1 MKPRIHPTLYLER
14 FQMLLYGSWHLK
26 WLLPLLILVLL
37 AGCSLK
43 SIRQEF
49 LGYSA
54 GDVKSSKNKQVQT
67 FDMSGPDCV
76 NKIKDVLTSM
86 GAIIRE
92 DRKKHYIYANNFQKV
107 FRSTIDTTQVGIVVT
122 WLEPNK
128 CQVEIASDNTDLAAF
143 LSKEITKKLKPEP
156 EPTATR

>member
-1 MKPRIHPTLYLER
+1 
-14 FQMLLYGSWHLK
+14 MLLYGSWHLT
-26 WLLPLLILVLL
+26 WISALLILVLL

-43 SIRQEF
+43 SIRQGW
-49 LGYSA
+49 LGYSIN
-54 GDVKSSKNKQVQT
+54 DVKSSKQKQVQN

-76 NKIKDVLTSM
+76 NKIKDILTSM
-86 GAIIRE
+86 GAIVRE
-92 DRKKHYIYANNFQKV
+92 DRKKHYIYADNFQKV

-128 CQVEIASDNTDLAAF
+128 CQVEIASDNTDLAVF

-156 EPTATR
+156 GPTATK